1 MSKVSIVTV
10 VKNAETTIQRAM
22 ESVLNQSYKNI
33 EYIVIDGLSS
43 DHTLNVIKKYEHQI
57 SIILSEADNGI
68 YDAMNKGLS
77 RATGDIIGFL
87 NADDFFANEKV
98 VELIVEDF
106 INNSLDA
113 IYGDVQYFSPKNIN
127 QIIRTYH
134 SDKFKPSLIRNGII
148 PAHPTL
154 FLKKTIYKK
163 YGLFNT
169 KYKIAGDFDFI
180 ARIFIDGSIR
190 YSYIPQ
196 TLVKMGYGGVS
207 TSGWRSAITIN
218 QEIYHSCQVN
228 GIKTSYLRLMLRYF
242 KKISEF
248 WK

>member
-1 MSKVSIVTV
+1 MIKVSIITV
-10 VKNAETTIQRAM
+10 VKNAETTIQRAI

-33 EYIVIDGLSS
+33 EYIVVDGLSS

-57 SIILSEADNGI
+57 SVILSEADIGI
-68 YDAMNKGLS
+68 YDAMNKGVS
-77 RATGDIIGFL
+77 RTTGDIIGIL

-98 VELIVEDF
+98 VEIIVEGF

-113 IYGDVQYFSPKNIN
+113 VYGDVQYFSPKNIN

-134 SDKFKPSLIRNGII
+134 SDKFQPSLIGNGII

-180 ARIFIDGSIR
+180 ARIFMDGSIK

-196 TLVKMGYGGVS
+196 TLVKMEYGGVS

-218 QEIYHSCQVN
+218 QEIYQSCLAN
-228 GIKTSYLRLMLRYF
+228 GIKTSYPRLGLRYL
-242 KKISEF
+242 KKIFEF
-248 WK
+248 YK